1 MAKLTIIGNGGQV
14 GIDLLQGITR
24 NPDGTYEVA
33 QTGGTISVYAAKPK
47 AGTRGWQCDCE
58 IPNEAGNPEDVNS
71 VFYYYMGNKI
81 IIRNPT
87 QRELHIIDGRNTSTG
102 KGKIMEIYPVS
113 PILKIIDTA
122 TKCFICVSKVFE
134 SNGDT
139 SVPTA
144 ELICHPTNGHWLKV
158 TNKTQRNVRVI
169 LNNATGVT
177 IYQES
182 FSYDNYGFAGVG
194 IARGFMYID
203 GIGEVPITVPFCKA
217 PPKD

>member
-24 NPDGTYEVA
+24 NPDGTYEVDQDA
-33 QTGGTISVYAAKPK
+33 KIAVYAAKPK
-47 AGTRGWQCDCE
+47 AGIRGWQCDCE
-58 IPNEAGNPEDVNS
+58 IPNGAGNPEDVNS

-102 KGKIMEIYPVS
+102 RGKIMEIYPVS

-122 TKCFICVSKVFE
+122 TKCFICVNKEVE

-144 ELICHPTNGHWLKV
+144 ELICHPTAGHWLKV
-158 TNKTQRNVRVI
+158 NNKTQRNVRVV

-182 FSYDNYGFAGVG
+182 FSYDNYGYAAVG
-194 IARGFMYID
+194 ISRGFIYID
-203 GIGEVPITVPFCKA
+203 GIGEVQINVPFCKA